1 MMQEPTQ
8 RTIGLEDLQP
18 ITSVSV
24 TAQLGRHDQQ
34 SVASS
39 MGTERVVQDVAPM
52 VCGHYAMAST

>member
-1 MMQEPTQ
+1 
-8 RTIGLEDLQP
+8 
-18 ITSVSV
+18 VSV